1 MTAVAEILLPLNPGI
16 WLIVGALIAVLLPQ
30 TLSRWFA
37 VILPVFLIAFLFS
50 LNLDNYGTISFFDYS
65 LETFRLDALSRVFGL
80 IFLIASAL
88 GNLYALGDDVDKLQ
102 RSAALAY
109 AGGAIAAVFAGDMI
123 TLFIFFEVA
132 AVASVFLIWARR
144 TERAFAAGMRYLI
157 FQIGAGV
164 ILLAGLLIHFSVT
177 GSIDFDKL
185 GLEAPGGILIL
196 IAFGIKSA
204 FPLVHNWLQDA
215 YPEATISGTVILS
228 GFTTKLAIY
237 ALARS
242 YAGTEILIWIGAVM
256 AIFPIFYAIIEN
268 DLRRVLTYSLNN
280 QLGFMVVGIGIGTEM
295 ALNGTVSHAFVHIL
309 YKALLL
315 MSMGAVLLRTGTCNG
330 TELGGLVKTMPWTA
344 AFCIVGAASASA
356 FPLFSGFISK
366 SMIITAAGEQ
376 GYWIIW
382 LILLFASAGVLYHS
396 GIRIPYFAFFS
407 EDKGHRVKE
416 APWPMLVAMGAAA
429 FLCIIIGVFPAPLY
443 AMLPFSVDYVPYT
456 AYHVINQLQLLMFA
470 ALAFTVLKLIK
481 IYPSDTRGINL
492 DTDWVYRKGLMALII
507 YSNRYL
513 NTGYRVVCDG
523 AVGIISEVINS
534 AKQLGNN
541 DGILSRTPA
550 LGSSIAWISG
560 LLLLVLLLR
569 FA

>member
-50 LNLDNYGTISFFDYS
+50 LNLDNYGTISFFDYR

-164 ILLAGLLIHFSVT
+164 ILLAGLLIHVSVT

-330 TELGGLVKTMPWTA
+330 SELGGLVKTMPWTA

-429 FLCIIIGVFPAPLY
+429 FLCIIIGVFPASLY

-492 DTDWVYRKGLMALII
+492 DTDWVYRKGLMTLII

>member
-50 LNLDNYGTISFFDYS
+50 LNLDNYGKISFFDYS

-164 ILLAGLLIHFSVT
+164 ILLAGLLIHVSVT

-185 GLEAPGGILIL
+185 GLDAPGGILIL

-330 TELGGLVKTMPWTA
+330 SELGGLVKTMPWTA

-429 FLCIIIGVFPAPLY
+429 FLCIIMGVFPAPLY

-492 DTDWVYRKGLMALII
+492 DTDWVYRKGLMTLII

>member
-65 LETFRLDALSRVFGL
+65 LETFRLDALSRIFGL

-164 ILLAGLLIHFSVT
+164 ILLAGLLIHVSVT
-177 GSIDFDKL
+177 GSIDFDKI

-429 FLCIIIGVFPAPLY
+429 FLCIIIGVFPASLY

-492 DTDWVYRKGLMALII
+492 DTDWVYRKGLMTLII

>member
-132 AVASVFLIWARR
+132 AVASVFLIWARK

-164 ILLAGLLIHFSVT
+164 ILLAGLLIHVSVT

-330 TELGGLVKTMPWTA
+330 SELGGLVKTMPWTA

-492 DTDWVYRKGLMALII
+492 DTDWIYRKGLMTLII

-513 NTGYRVVCDG
+513 TTGYRVVCDG

>member
-164 ILLAGLLIHFSVT
+164 ILLAGLLIHVSVT

-185 GLEAPGGILIL
+185 GLDAPGGILIL

-429 FLCIIIGVFPAPLY
+429 FLCIIIGVFPASLY
-443 AMLPFSVDYVPYT
+443 AMLPFSVGYVPYT

-470 ALAFTVLKLIK
+470 ALAFTVLKLMK

-492 DTDWVYRKGLMALII
+492 DTDWVYRKGLMTLII

>member
-30 TLSRWFA
+30 TFSRWFA

-65 LETFRLDALSRVFGL
+65 LETFRLDALSRIFGL

-185 GLEAPGGILIL
+185 GLDAPGGTLIL

-492 DTDWVYRKGLMALII
+492 DTDWIYRKGLMTLII

>member
-65 LETFRLDALSRVFGL
+65 LETFRLDKLSRVFGL

-177 GSIDFDKL
+177 GSIVFDKL

-330 TELGGLVKTMPWTA
+330 SELGGLVKTMPWTA

-407 EDKGHRVKE
+407 EDKSHRVKE

-429 FLCIIIGVFPAPLY
+429 FLCIIIGVFPASLY

-492 DTDWVYRKGLMALII
+492 DTDWVYRKGLMTLII

>member
-65 LETFRLDALSRVFGL
+65 LETFRLDALSRIFGL

-88 GNLYALGDDVDKLQ
+88 GNLYALGDDVDKFQ

-177 GSIDFDKL
+177 GSIDFDKI
-185 GLEAPGGILIL
+185 GLDAPGGILIL

-330 TELGGLVKTMPWTA
+330 SELGGLVKTMPWTA

-429 FLCIIIGVFPAPLY
+429 FLCIMIGVFPASLY

-492 DTDWVYRKGLMALII
+492 DTDWVYRKGLMTLII
-507 YSNRYL
+507 CSSRYL

-523 AVGIISEVINS
+523 ALGIISEIINS

>member
-50 LNLDNYGTISFFDYS
+50 LNLDNYGTISFFDYN

-280 QLGFMVVGIGIGTEM
+280 QLGFMVAGIGIGTEM

-443 AMLPFSVDYVPYT
+443 AMFPFSVDYVPYT

-492 DTDWVYRKGLMALII
+492 DTDWVYRKGLMTLII
-507 YSNRYL
+507 FSNRYL

>member
-429 FLCIIIGVFPAPLY
+429 FLCIIIGVFPASLY

-492 DTDWVYRKGLMALII
+492 DTDWVYRKGLMTLII

>member
-1 MTAVAEILLPLNPGI
+1 MTAVAEFLLPLNPGI

-65 LETFRLDALSRVFGL
+65 LETFRLDALSRIFGL

-330 TELGGLVKTMPWTA
+330 SELGGLVKTMPWTA

-366 SMIITAAGEQ
+366 SMIITAAGDQ

-492 DTDWVYRKGLMALII
+492 DTDWVYRKGLMTLII

>member
-37 VILPVFLIAFLFS
+37 IILPVFLIAFLFS

-164 ILLAGLLIHFSVT
+164 ILLAGLLIHVSVT

-429 FLCIIIGVFPAPLY
+429 FLCIIIGVFPASLY

-492 DTDWVYRKGLMALII
+492 DTDWVYRKGLMTLII

>member
-177 GSIDFDKL
+177 GSIVFDKL

-256 AIFPIFYAIIEN
+256 AIVPIFYAIIEN

-429 FLCIIIGVFPAPLY
+429 FLCITIGVFPASLY

-492 DTDWVYRKGLMALII
+492 DTDWVYRKGLMTLII

>member
-164 ILLAGLLIHFSVT
+164 ILLAGLLIHVSVT
-177 GSIDFDKL
+177 RSIDFDKI
-185 GLEAPGGILIL
+185 GLDAPGGILIL

-416 APWPMLVAMGAAA
+416 APWPMLAAMGAAA
-429 FLCIIIGVFPAPLY
+429 FLCIIIGIFPASLY

-492 DTDWVYRKGLMALII
+492 DTDWVYRKGLMTLII
-507 YSNRYL
+507 YSSRYL

>member
-50 LNLDNYGTISFFDYS
+50 LNLDNYGTISFFDYN

-177 GSIDFDKL
+177 GSIVFDKL

-492 DTDWVYRKGLMALII
+492 DTDWVYRKGLMTLII

>member
-65 LETFRLDALSRVFGL
+65 LETFRLDKLSRVFGL

-123 TLFIFFEVA
+123 TLFIFFEIA

-429 FLCIIIGVFPAPLY
+429 FLCIIIGVFPTSLY

-492 DTDWVYRKGLMALII
+492 DTDWVYRKGLMTLII

-523 AVGIISEVINS
+523 AVGIISEVITS

>member
-16 WLIVGALIAVLLPQ
+16 WLLVGALIAVLLPQ

-50 LNLDNYGTISFFDYS
+50 LNLDNYGTISFFDYN

-470 ALAFTVLKLIK
+470 ALAFTVLKLMK

-492 DTDWVYRKGLMALII
+492 DTDWVYRKGLMTLII

>member
-50 LNLDNYGTISFFDYS
+50 LNLDNYGTISFFDYR

-177 GSIDFDKL
+177 GSIVFDKL

-407 EDKGHRVKE
+407 EDKSHRVKE

-429 FLCIIIGVFPAPLY
+429 FLCIIIGVFPTSLY

-470 ALAFTVLKLIK
+470 ALAFTVLKLTK

-492 DTDWVYRKGLMALII
+492 DTDWVYRKGLMTLII

>member
-164 ILLAGLLIHFSVT
+164 ILLSGLLIHFSVT

-416 APWPMLVAMGAAA
+416 APWPMLLAMGAAA

-470 ALAFTVLKLIK
+470 ALAFTVLKLMK

-492 DTDWVYRKGLMALII
+492 DTDWVYRKGLMTLII

>member
-65 LETFRLDALSRVFGL
+65 LETFRLDALSRIFGL

-177 GSIDFDKL
+177 GSIDFDKI
-185 GLEAPGGILIL
+185 GLDAPGGILIL

-330 TELGGLVKTMPWTA
+330 SELGGLVKTMPWTA
-344 AFCIVGAASASA
+344 AFCIIGAASASA

-407 EDKGHRVKE
+407 EDRGHRVKE
-416 APWPMLVAMGAAA
+416 APWPMLLAMGATA
-429 FLCIIIGVFPAPLY
+429 FLCIIIGVFPTPLY
-443 AMLPFSVDYVPYT
+443 AILPFSVDYIPYT

-492 DTDWVYRKGLMALII
+492 DTDWVYRKGLMTLII

>member
-65 LETFRLDALSRVFGL
+65 LETFRLDALSRIFGL

-164 ILLAGLLIHFSVT
+164 ILLAGLLIHVSVT

-492 DTDWVYRKGLMALII
+492 DTDWVYRKGLMTLII

>member
-50 LNLDNYGTISFFDYS
+50 LNLDNYGTISLFDYS

-344 AFCIVGAASASA
+344 TFCIVGAASASA

-492 DTDWVYRKGLMALII
+492 DTDWVYRKGLMTLII

>member
-65 LETFRLDALSRVFGL
+65 LETFRLDALSRIFGL

-164 ILLAGLLIHFSVT
+164 ILLAGLLIHVSVT
-177 GSIDFDKL
+177 GSIDFDKI
-185 GLEAPGGILIL
+185 GLDAPGGILIL

-429 FLCIIIGVFPAPLY
+429 FLCIIIGIFPASLY

-492 DTDWVYRKGLMALII
+492 DTDWVYRKGLMTLII

>member
-37 VILPVFLIAFLFS
+37 FILPVFLIAFLFS

-164 ILLAGLLIHFSVT
+164 ILLSGLLIHFSVT

-492 DTDWVYRKGLMALII
+492 DTDWVYRKGLMTLII
-507 YSNRYL
+507 YSNGYL

-534 AKQLGNN
+534 AKQFGNN

>member
-123 TLFIFFEVA
+123 TLFIFFEIA

-164 ILLAGLLIHFSVT
+164 ILLAGLLIHVSVT

-407 EDKGHRVKE
+407 EDKSHRVKE

-429 FLCIIIGVFPAPLY
+429 FLCIIIGVFPTSLY
-443 AMLPFSVDYVPYT
+443 EMLPFSVDYVPYT

-492 DTDWVYRKGLMALII
+492 DTDWVYRKGLMTLII

>member
-65 LETFRLDALSRVFGL
+65 LETFRLDALSRIFGL

-164 ILLAGLLIHFSVT
+164 ILLAGLLIHVSVT

-185 GLEAPGGILIL
+185 GLDAPGGILIL

-492 DTDWVYRKGLMALII
+492 DTDWVYRKGLMTLII

>member
-132 AVASVFLIWARR
+132 AVASVFLIWARK

-164 ILLAGLLIHFSVT
+164 ILLAGLLIHVSVT

-185 GLEAPGGILIL
+185 GLDAPGGILIL

-429 FLCIIIGVFPAPLY
+429 FLCIIIGVFPASLY

-492 DTDWVYRKGLMALII
+492 DTDWVYRKGLMTLII

-523 AVGIISEVINS
+523 LVGIISEVINS

>member
-144 TERAFAAGMRYLI
+144 TESAFAAGMRYLI

-204 FPLVHNWLQDA
+204 FPLN
-215 YPEATISGTVILS
+215 
-228 GFTTKLAIY
+228 
-237 ALARS
+237 
-242 YAGTEILIWIGAVM
+242 
-256 AIFPIFYAIIEN
+256 
-268 DLRRVLTYSLNN
+268 
-280 QLGFMVVGIGIGTEM
+280 
-295 ALNGTVSHAFVHIL
+295 
-309 YKALLL
+309 
-315 MSMGAVLLRTGTCNG
+315 
-330 TELGGLVKTMPWTA
+330 
-344 AFCIVGAASASA
+344 
-356 FPLFSGFISK
+356 
-366 SMIITAAGEQ
+366 
-376 GYWIIW
+376 
-382 LILLFASAGVLYHS
+382 
-396 GIRIPYFAFFS
+396 
-407 EDKGHRVKE
+407 
-416 APWPMLVAMGAAA
+416 
-429 FLCIIIGVFPAPLY
+429 
-443 AMLPFSVDYVPYT
+443 
-456 AYHVINQLQLLMFA
+456 
-470 ALAFTVLKLIK
+470 
-481 IYPSDTRGINL
+481 
-492 DTDWVYRKGLMALII
+492 
-507 YSNRYL
+507 
-513 NTGYRVVCDG
+513 
-523 AVGIISEVINS
+523 
-534 AKQLGNN
+534 
-541 DGILSRTPA
+541 
-550 LGSSIAWISG
+550 
-560 LLLLVLLLR
+560 
-569 FA
+569 

>member
-132 AVASVFLIWARR
+132 AVASVFLIWARK

-164 ILLAGLLIHFSVT
+164 ILLAGLLIHVSVT

-492 DTDWVYRKGLMALII
+492 DTDWVYRKGLMTLII

>member
-109 AGGAIAAVFAGDMI
+109 AGGAIAAVFAGDLI

-407 EDKGHRVKE
+407 EDKSHRVKE

-429 FLCIIIGVFPAPLY
+429 FLCIIIGVFPASLY

-492 DTDWVYRKGLMALII
+492 DTDWVYRKGLMTLII

-569 FA
+569 FT

>member
-65 LETFRLDALSRVFGL
+65 LETFRLDALSRIFGL

-185 GLEAPGGILIL
+185 GLDAPGGILIL

-492 DTDWVYRKGLMALII
+492 DTDWVYRKGLMTLII

>member
-177 GSIDFDKL
+177 GSIVFDKL

-295 ALNGTVSHAFVHIL
+295 ALNGAVSHAFVHIL

-330 TELGGLVKTMPWTA
+330 SELGGLVKTMPWTA

-492 DTDWVYRKGLMALII
+492 DTDWVYRKGLMTLII

>member
-50 LNLDNYGTISFFDYS
+50 LNLDNYGTISFFDYR

-177 GSIDFDKL
+177 GSIVFDKL

-242 YAGTEILIWIGAVM
+242 YAGTEILIWIGAFM

-407 EDKGHRVKE
+407 EDKSHRVKE

-429 FLCIIIGVFPAPLY
+429 FLCIIIGVFPTSLY

-492 DTDWVYRKGLMALII
+492 DTDWIYRKGLMTLII

>member
-109 AGGAIAAVFAGDMI
+109 AGGAIAAVFAGDLI

-164 ILLAGLLIHFSVT
+164 ILLAGLLIHVSVT
-177 GSIDFDKL
+177 GSIDFDKI
-185 GLEAPGGILIL
+185 GLDAPGGILIL

-330 TELGGLVKTMPWTA
+330 SELGGLVKTMPWTA

-429 FLCIIIGVFPAPLY
+429 FLCIIIGVFPASLY

-492 DTDWVYRKGLMALII
+492 DTDWVYRKGLMTLII

>member
-177 GSIDFDKL
+177 GSIVFDKL

-429 FLCIIIGVFPAPLY
+429 FLCIIIGVFPASLY

-470 ALAFTVLKLIK
+470 ALAFTVLKLTE

-492 DTDWVYRKGLMALII
+492 DTDWVYRKGLMTLII

>member
-109 AGGAIAAVFAGDMI
+109 AGGAIAAVFAGDLI

-429 FLCIIIGVFPAPLY
+429 FLCIIIGVFPASLY

-492 DTDWVYRKGLMALII
+492 DTDWVYRKGLMTLII